1 MKKQD
6 LLLEIGCEE
15 LPPKTLKRLS
25 ESLAENIANALNKKK
40 INYESITNFATPRR
54 LAVLIENLDEAQP
67 DQIIERRGPSI
78 KAAFDNDGKPT
89 KAALGFA
96 ASCGV
101 GVEQLSRLKTE
112 KGEWLGLSQHAQGKK
127 ITEII
132 GEIVNNSIKL
142 LPIAKRMRWG
152 SSSVEFV
159 RPVHWV
165 VLIYGNDIVDAE
177 ILGLKAGNETI
188 GHRFHALKKFK
199 IPQPKDYVTIL
210 NQQGK
215 VVVDIDERKQSIRR
229 EAISAAETVD
239 AEAIITEGLLEEIA
253 AINEWP
259 VPILGAFD
267 EKYLNLPME
276 VLVTTMQTNQK
287 YFPVKDKKNKLIP
300 YFITFSNIEST
311 RPESIKLGNERVIAP
326 RLADAEFF
334 WKQDRKE
341 KLEEKIPLLK
351 NIVFQQK
358 LGTLADKTERVEFVA
373 THIAIQLQAN
383 GEFVKRAAQLAKADL
398 LTEMVGEFA
407 SLQGIMGRYY
417 ALEDGEPDDVAWAL
431 EEQYYPKQAGSQIP
445 MRETGKILAI
455 AEKIDTLCGIFSV
468 GLVPTGDK
476 DPYALRRAAI
486 GILRIIIEGKLSL
499 DIVDLVDVA
508 LAQLSH
514 EYDKLK
520 TRQLIVDF
528 IYERLKGYCLD
539 QGYKIDEFE
548 SVMAVRPSYPG
559 DFMMRLQAV
568 KAFKKV
574 PEAESL
580 AAANKRINNILKKS
594 TDEIPDKIGGLQ
606 QDEEKAL
613 LAEALSTSKE
623 IEPLL
628 NNKEYTQALSS
639 LARLKTSVDNFFDHV
654 MVNTEDEALRKS
666 RLALLKQISQQFLQI
681 SDISKLKVS

>member
-78 KAAFDNDGKPT
+78 KAAFDDDGKPT

-112 KGEWLGLSQHAQGKK
+112 KGEWLAFSQHVQGKK

-239 AEAIITEGLLEEIA
+239 GEAIITEGLLEEIA

-287 YFPVKDKKNKLIP
+287 YFPVKDKKNKLLP

-417 ALEDGEPDDVAWAL
+417 ALEDGEPEDVAWAL

-606 QDEEKAL
+606 QDEEKTL